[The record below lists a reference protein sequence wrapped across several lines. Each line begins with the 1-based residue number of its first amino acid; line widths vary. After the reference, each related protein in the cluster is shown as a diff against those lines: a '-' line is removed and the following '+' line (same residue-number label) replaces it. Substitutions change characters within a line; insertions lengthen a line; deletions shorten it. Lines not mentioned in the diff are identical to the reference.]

1 MDTVLFTF
9 QNTLKKMKERYS
21 RSRGRKY
28 IVRNMQAID
37 WISDSLISA
46 GANIIK
52 SDTSTNSF
60 NHEKNSI

>member
-1 MDTVLFTF
+1 M
-9 QNTLKKMKERYS
+9 NTTLLTLGNALQKMKDRFA
-21 RSRGRKY
+21 RSKGRKY

-52 SDTSTNSF
+52 SDKSTNSF